1 MADLFF
7 AALGLSR
14 NDRKGIEKLAAEVE
28 ISKSRLVFYNDSNV
42 LPTGSDME
50 SINQCTGITE
60 DVIKLRMGILDHS
73 ILKKLSQYSEEVNAL
88 IQPKQI
94 SDELVDEKKM
104 HPVFSTKLGKLYHGD
119 CMDVLKQLP
128 SNSVD
133 MVFADPPFN
142 LNKLYPSKI
151 DDNLKSEIYLEWCE
165 EWIDE
170 CIRILKNNG
179 SMLLWNLPKWNAM
192 FSQHVGQ
199 RMTFKHW
206 IAVDIKYRL
215 PIKGRLYPSHYSLLY
230 CVKGK
235 TAATFH
241 PDRLAMQVCP
251 KCYGDLKDYGGYKS
265 KMNPLGVNLTDVW
278 LDIPPVRHRKYKR
291 RNGAN
296 ELSLKLM
303 DRVIEMTTN
312 KGDVVFDPFG
322 GAGTTYMAAEL
333 KERRWIGCEI
343 GPTDDI
349 VNRFKLVEEEKK
361 LLEKYREGLN
371 KLFPEKVRKKR
382 NNLNLWTC
390 DTIDKKNQPQSTQQE
405 LFKKES
411 FQTDSHRGIQSI

>member
-1 MADLFF
+1 MADKFF
-7 AALGLSR
+7 MALGLSR
-14 NDRKGIEKLAAEVE
+14 DDKKGIENLAKKVH
-28 ISKSRLVFYNDSNV
+28 IPTSRLAFYNDSNI
-42 LPTGSDME
+42 LPTGFDME
-50 SINQCTGITE
+50 SIIQNTGITE
-60 DVIKLRMGILDHS
+60 DIIKLKMGILDHS
-73 ILKKLSQYSEEVNAL
+73 ILKKLRQYSSEVNAL
-88 IQPKQI
+88 IHPEQI
-94 SDELVDEKKM
+94 SEESIDETIM
-104 HPVFSTKLGKLYHGD
+104 QPVFSTDLGQLYHGD
-119 CMDVLKQLP
+119 CMEVLKQIP
-128 SNSVD
+128 SNSID

-142 LNKLYPSKI
+142 LNKLYPSRI

-165 EWIDE
+165 EWMDE
-170 CIRILKNNG
+170 CIRILKNSG

-192 FSQHVGQ
+192 LSRYLGQ

-230 CVKGK
+230 YVKGK

-265 KMNPLGVNLTDVW
+265 KMNPLGVNLTDIW

-303 DRVIEMTTN
+303 DRVIEMSTN
-312 KGDVVFDPFG
+312 QGDIVFDPFG
-322 GAGTTYMAAEL
+322 GSGTTYMAAEL
-333 KERRWIGCEI
+333 KGRRWIGCEI

-349 VNRFKLVEEEKK
+349 VNRFKLISEENK

-371 KLFPEKVRKKR
+371 SLFPEKVRKKR
-382 NNLNLWTC
+382 EILNLWTC
-390 DTIDKKNQPQSTQQE
+390 ETVKQSDSPKSVQQE
-405 LFKKES
+405 LFQRES
-411 FQTDSHRGIQSI
+411 IQAVESKTKAHK